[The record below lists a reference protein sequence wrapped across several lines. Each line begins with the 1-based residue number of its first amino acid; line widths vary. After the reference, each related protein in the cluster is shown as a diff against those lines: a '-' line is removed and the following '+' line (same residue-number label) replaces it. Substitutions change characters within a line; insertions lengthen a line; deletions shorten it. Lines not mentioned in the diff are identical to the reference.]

1 MAVFK
6 DTDILKNI
14 QSQNTWWTTGAVDK
28 ELVPSFKRNVYR
40 KVHDVFFNEIRRFPV
55 LSGPRRVGKSTMM
68 FQTIDELL
76 KSGIKPEKILFYTL
90 DEFPNDGIS
99 IREVVETYQKYVND
113 KDDFY
118 LFIDEAQKDRSWKNF
133 IKKLFD
139 LKKNVRA
146 MITGSASVEIEK
158 ESDDSGSGRF
168 LTIKIPTMSF
178 YEFCVMNGNV
188 PYIPE
193 IDVFKI
199 YELSLPEQTQIYMKL
214 GTLYREMIRYMKI
227 GGFPEFA
234 NSENYSYISRLLRD
248 QVVSKAIK
256 QDIPRSFDIRD
267 VDALSNLFT
276 YFCYTTSD
284 AINVDTISKTL
295 GIDRATCSHYIDALE
310 KANLIY
316 ISEQLNIG
324 GKRPLKPR
332 KKVHITDYG
341 IKCAVTRNTD
351 IETNDTDFG
360 AAIESVAYKHTRDRF
375 DSLDDDL
382 YRVGYSRDDKG
393 QEIDIVIQENSV
405 DIQYVEAKYR
415 NNSTIKDS
423 DGIVVYGME
432 NTPGYVITKDT
443 DDFGLTERKN
453 TKLYRI
459 PAVAYFYLIG
469 RNQANDVTE

>member
-14 QSQNTWWTTGAVDK
+14 QSQNTWWTTGGVDK
-28 ELVPSFKRNVYR
+28 ELVPAFKRNVYR
-40 KVHDVFFNEIRRFPV
+40 KVREVFFNEIRRFPV

-118 LFIDEAQKDRSWKNF
+118 LFIDEAQKDKSWKNYV
-133 IKKLFD
+133 KKLFD

-168 LTIKIPTMSF
+168 LTLKIPTMSF
-178 YEFCVMNGNV
+178 YEFCVMNGNT
-188 PYIPE
+188 PDIPTV
-193 IDVFKI
+193 DVFGI
-199 YELSLPEQTQIYMKL
+199 YELPLPEQTKIYMKL
-214 GTLYREMIRYMKI
+214 GSLYREMIRYMKI

-234 NSENYSYISRLLRD
+234 HSDNYSYISRLLRD

-276 YFCYTTSD
+276 YFCYNTSD

-295 GIDRATCSHYIDALE
+295 GINHVTCNHYIEALE

-324 GKRPLKPR
+324 GKKPLKPR
-332 KKVHITDYG
+332 KKVHISDYG

-351 IETNDTDFG
+351 IETNETEFG

-375 DSLDDDL
+375 DSLDNDL

-405 DIQYVEAKYR
+405 DIQYVEAKFR
-415 NNSTIKDS
+415 NNSAIKDT
-423 DGIVVYGME
+423 DGIVVYGID

-443 DDFGLTERKN
+443 NDFGLTERKN
-453 TKLYRI
+453 TALYRI
-459 PAVAYFYLIG
+459 PAVAYSYLIG
-469 RNQANDVTE
+469 RDQERN

>member
-76 KSGIKPEKILFYTL
+76 QSGVKSQQILFYTL

-99 IREVVETYQKYVND
+99 IKEVVETYQKYVYD

-118 LFIDEAQKDRSWKNF
+118 LFIDEAQKDKSWKNYV
-133 IKKLFD
+133 KKMFD

-168 LTIKIPTMSF
+168 FTLKIPTMSF
-178 YEFCVMNGNV
+178 YEFCVMNGNT
-188 PYIPE
+188 PDIPE
-193 IDVFKI
+193 VGVFKI

-214 GTLYREMIRYMKI
+214 GSLYREMIRYMKI

-276 YFCYTTSD
+276 YFCYNTSD

-295 GIDRATCSHYIDALE
+295 GIDRATCNHYIEALE

-324 GKRPLKPR
+324 GKKPLKPR

-360 AAIESVAYKHTRDRF
+360 IAIESVAYKHTRDRF
-375 DSLDDDL
+375 DSLDDER

-405 DIQYVEAKYR
+405 DIQYVESKFR
-415 NNSTIKDS
+415 SNSAIKDS

-432 NTPGYVITKDT
+432 DTPGYVITKDT

-453 TKLYRI
+453 TTLYRI

-469 RNQANDVTE
+469 RDQET

>member
-6 DTDILKNI
+6 DTDILKNL
-14 QSQNTWWTTGAVDK
+14 QSQNTWWTTGAIDK
-28 ELVPSFKRNVYR
+28 ELVPAFKRSVYR

-76 KSGIKPEKILFYTL
+76 SSGVNPEQILFYTL

-99 IREVVETYQKYVND
+99 IKEVVETYQKYVNY

-118 LFIDEAQKDRSWKNF
+118 LFIDEAQKDKSWKNYV
-133 IKKLFD
+133 KKLFD

-168 LTIKIPTMSF
+168 LTLKIPTMSF
-178 YEFCVMNGNV
+178 HEFCVMNGNN
-188 PYIPE
+188 PDIPE
-193 IDVFKI
+193 IDVFRI
-199 YELSLPEQTQIYMKL
+199 YELTLPEQTKIYMKL
-214 GTLYREMIRYMKI
+214 GALYREMIRYMKI

-234 NSENYSYISRLLRD
+234 QSENYSYISRLLRD
-248 QVVSKAIK
+248 QVVSKAIR

-276 YFCYTTSD
+276 YFCYNTSE

-324 GKRPLKPR
+324 GKKPLKPR

-341 IKCAVTRNTD
+341 IRCAVTRNTD

-360 AAIESVAYKHTRDRF
+360 TAIESVAYKHTRDRF
-375 DSLDDDL
+375 DSFDENL
-382 YRVGYSRDDKG
+382 YRVGYSRDNKG

-405 DIQYVEAKYR
+405 DIQYVEAKFR
-415 NNSTIKDS
+415 NNSTIKET

-453 TKLYRI
+453 TRLYRI

-469 RNQANDVTE
+469 RDQEAGN

>member
-14 QSQNTWWTTGAVDK
+14 QSQNTWWTTGVVDK
-28 ELVPSFKRNVYR
+28 ELVPDLKRNVYR
-40 KVHDVFFNEIRRFPV
+40 KVHEVFFNEIRRFPV

-76 KSGIKPEKILFYTL
+76 RSGVKPEQILFYTL

-99 IREVVETYQKYVND
+99 IKEVVETYQKYVND
-113 KDDFY
+113 EDDFY
-118 LFIDEAQKDRSWKNF
+118 LFIDEAQKDKSWKNYV
-133 IKKLFD
+133 KKLFD

-168 LTIKIPTMSF
+168 LTLKIPTMSF
-178 YEFCVMNGNV
+178 YEFCVMNGNIQD
-188 PYIPE
+188 IPE
-193 IDVFKI
+193 VDVFKI
-199 YELSLPEQTQIYMKL
+199 YKLPLPEQTKIYMKL
-214 GTLYREMIRYMKI
+214 GSLYREMIRYMKI

-276 YFCYTTSD
+276 YFCINTSE

-295 GIDRATCSHYIDALE
+295 GKDRATCSHYIDALE

-324 GKRPLKPR
+324 GKKPLKPR
-332 KKVHITDYG
+332 KKVHIADYG

-351 IETNDTDFG
+351 IETNDTEFG
-360 AAIESVAYKHTRDRF
+360 AAIESIAYKHTRDYF

-393 QEIDIVIQENSV
+393 QEIDIVIQENSADV
-405 DIQYVEAKYR
+405 QYVEAKFR
-415 NNSTIKDS
+415 NNSTIKDT

-469 RNQANDVTE
+469 RDQATK

>member
-118 LFIDEAQKDRSWKNF
+118 LFIDEAQKDKSWKNYV
-133 IKKLFD
+133 KKLFD

-168 LTIKIPTMSF
+168 LTLKIPTMSF

-188 PYIPE
+188 PDIPE

-276 YFCYTTSD
+276 YFCYNTSD

-295 GIDRATCSHYIDALE
+295 GIDRATCNSYISALE

-324 GKRPLKPR
+324 GKKPLKPK
-332 KKVHITDYG
+332 KKVHIADYG

-351 IETNDTDFG
+351 IETNATEFG
-360 AAIESVAYKHTRDRF
+360 AAIETISYKHTRDRF
-375 DSLDDDL
+375 DSLDDDR

-393 QEIDIVIQENSV
+393 QEIDIVIQDNSV
-405 DIQYVEAKYR
+405 DIQYVEAKFR
-415 NNSTIKDS
+415 NNSTIKDT
-423 DGIVVYGME
+423 DGIVVYGKE

-459 PAVAYFYLIG
+459 PAAAYFYLIG
-469 RNQANDVTE
+469 RDQEIGN

>member
-133 IKKLFD
+133 VKKLFD

-168 LTIKIPTMSF
+168 LTLKIPTMSF

-188 PYIPE
+188 PDIPE
-193 IDVFKI
+193 IGVFKI

-214 GTLYREMIRYMKI
+214 GTLYREMIRYIKI

-415 NNSTIKDS
+415 NDSGIKDT
-423 DGIVVYGME
+423 DGIIVYGME

-443 DDFGLTERKN
+443 SDFGLTERKN

>member
-1 MAVFK
+1 MAIFN
-6 DTDILKNI
+6 DTDILKII
-14 QSQNTWWTTGAVDK
+14 QSQNSWWITGAVDK
-28 ELVPSFKRNVYR
+28 ELVPAFKRSVFS

-55 LSGPRRVGKSTMM
+55 LSGPRRVGKSTIM

-76 KSGIKPEKILFYTL
+76 TSGVKPERILFYTL

-99 IREVVETYQKYVND
+99 ISEVVETYQKYIYS
-113 KDDFY
+113 DDNFY
-118 LFIDEAQKDRSWKNF
+118 LFIDEAQKDKSWKNYT
-133 IKKLFD
+133 KKLFD
-139 LKKNVRA
+139 LKKNIRV
-146 MITGSASVEIEK
+146 MITGSASAEIEK

-168 LTIKIPTMSF
+168 LTLKIPTMSF
-178 YEFCVMNGNV
+178 YEFCVMNGNEPDIQPV
-188 PYIPE
+188 N
-193 IDVFKI
+193 VFKMH
-199 YELSLPEQTQIYMKL
+199 ELSLPEQTQIYLKL
-214 GTLYREMIRYMKI
+214 SSLYREMIRYMKI

-234 NSENYSYISRLLRD
+234 RSENYSYISRLIRD

-267 VDALSNLFT
+267 VEALSNLFT
-276 YFCYTTSD
+276 YFCYNNSD

-295 GIDRATCSHYIDALE
+295 EIDRATCNHYISALE

-324 GKRPLKPR
+324 GKKPLKPR
-332 KKVHITDYG
+332 KKVHIADYG
-341 IKCAVTRNTD
+341 IKCAVTRTTD
-351 IETNDTDFG
+351 IETNAAEFG
-360 AAIESVAYKHTRDRF
+360 AAVESISYKHTRDRF
-375 DSLDDDL
+375 DSLDDGL
-382 YRVGYSRDDKG
+382 YRVGYSRNDKG

-415 NNSTIKDS
+415 NNSGIKDT
-423 DGIVVYGME
+423 DGIIVYGME

-443 DDFGLTERKN
+443 SDFGLTERKN
-453 TKLYRI
+453 TTLYRI

>member
-76 KSGIKPEKILFYTL
+76 QSGVRSQQILFYTL

-99 IREVVETYQKYVND
+99 IKKVVETYQKYVYD

-118 LFIDEAQKDRSWKNF
+118 LFIDEAQKDKSWKNYV
-133 IKKLFD
+133 KKLFD
-139 LKKNVRA
+139 LKKNARA

-168 LTIKIPTMSF
+168 FTLKIPTMSF
-178 YEFCVMNGNV
+178 YEFCVMNGNT
-188 PYIPE
+188 PDIPE
-193 IDVFKI
+193 VDVFKI
-199 YELSLPEQTQIYMKL
+199 YELSLPEQTQIYLKL
-214 GTLYREMIRYMKI
+214 GSLYREMIRYMKI

-276 YFCYTTSD
+276 YFCYNTSE

-295 GIDRATCSHYIDALE
+295 EIDRATCNHYIEALE

-324 GKRPLKPR
+324 GKKPLKPK
-332 KKVHITDYG
+332 KKVHIADYG
-341 IKCAVTRNTD
+341 IKCAVTRNAE
-351 IETNDTDFG
+351 IETNDTEFG
-360 AAIESVAYKHTRDRF
+360 AAIESVAYKHTRDCF
-375 DSLDDDL
+375 DSLDNEL

-405 DIQYVEAKYR
+405 DIQYVEAKFR
-415 NNSTIKDS
+415 KNSAIKDT
-423 DGIVVYGME
+423 DGIIVYGME

-453 TKLYRI
+453 TTLYRI

-469 RNQANDVTE
+469 RDQATK

>member
-55 LSGPRRVGKSTMM
+55 LSGPSRVGKSTMM

-118 LFIDEAQKDRSWKNF
+118 LFIDEAQKDKSWKNYV
-133 IKKLFD
+133 KKLFD

-146 MITGSASVEIEK
+146 MITGSTSVEIEK
-158 ESDDSGSGRF
+158 KSDDSGSGRF
-168 LTIKIPTMSF
+168 LTLKIPTMSF

-188 PYIPE
+188 PDIPA
-193 IDVFKI
+193 IDVFRV
-199 YELSLPEQTQIYMKL
+199 YELPLPEQTQIYMKL
-214 GTLYREMIRYMKI
+214 GSLYREMIRYMKI

-248 QVVSKAIK
+248 QVVSKTIK

-276 YFCYTTSD
+276 YFCYNTSD

-295 GIDRATCSHYIDALE
+295 GIDRATCNSYISALE

-316 ISEQLNIG
+316 ISVQLNIG
-324 GKRPLKPR
+324 GKKPLKPK
-332 KKVHITDYG
+332 KKVHIADYG

-351 IETNDTDFG
+351 IETNATEFG
-360 AAIESVAYKHTRDRF
+360 AAIETISYKHTRDRF
-375 DSLDDDL
+375 DSLDDDR

-393 QEIDIVIQENSV
+393 QEIDIVIQDNSV
-405 DIQYVEAKYR
+405 DIQYVEAKFR
-415 NNSTIKDS
+415 NNSTIKDT

-459 PAVAYFYLIG
+459 PAAAYFYLIG
-469 RNQANDVTE
+469 RDQEIGN